1 MYRFPKLP
9 ATMGTQREVNTSKT
23 SMEHAIAVVDDVP
36 ARTENRP
43 QEPSLTNQVV
53 NREILSKAPLDD
65 A

>member
-9 ATMGTQREVNTSKT
+9 AIMGTQREVNTCKT
-23 SMEHAIAVVDDVP
+23 SMEHATAVVDDVP

-43 QEPSLTNQVV
+43 QEPSLTSQVE
-53 NREILSKAPLDD
+53 NLEILSKATLND